1 MNKEK
6 PDSIIQTIAT
16 VEIGYY
22 KLREGGG
29 NPIGT
34 EEVKRGEDVAGD
46 SIHAN
51 ISDMFHIGNP
61 FNPFHE
67 YKGLRHLQRALEN
80 IAIVRLGTYV
90 TFVNYST
97 SILEAY
103 DAVNMLAVKKV
114 VPVKRGWIVAFIL
127 GGKGITFLS

>member
-1 MNKEK
+1 MCSLGLRSIKGLRVSNQSNFLITKLSRVLHPMNKEK
-6 PDSIIQTIAT
+6 PDSIIQTILH
-16 VEIGYY
+16 YY
-22 KLREGGG
+22 
-29 NPIGT
+29 N
-34 EEVKRGEDVAGD
+34 
-46 SIHAN
+46 
-51 ISDMFHIGNP
+51 DMFHIGNP

-67 YKGLRHLQRALEN
+67 YKGHLQRALEN

-103 DAVNMLAVKKV
+103 DAVNMLAVKK
-114 VPVKRGWIVAFIL
+114 FIL

>member
-1 MNKEK
+1 MCSLGLRSIKGLRVSNQSNFLITKLSRVLHPMNKEK
-6 PDSIIQTIAT
+6 PDSIIQTILH
-16 VEIGYY
+16 YY
-22 KLREGGG
+22 
-29 NPIGT
+29 N
-34 EEVKRGEDVAGD
+34 
-46 SIHAN
+46 
-51 ISDMFHIGNP
+51 DMFHIGNP

>member
-1 MNKEK
+1 MCSLGLRSIKGLLVGVDGYK
-6 PDSIIQTIAT
+6 RLDLLACIAVGIPDSIIQTILH
-16 VEIGYY
+16 YY
-22 KLREGGG
+22 
-29 NPIGT
+29 N
-34 EEVKRGEDVAGD
+34 
-46 SIHAN
+46 
-51 ISDMFHIGNP
+51 DMFHIGNP

-67 YKGLRHLQRALEN
+67 YKGHLQRALEN

-103 DAVNMLAVKKV
+103 DAVNMLAVKK
-114 VPVKRGWIVAFIL
+114 FIL

>member
-1 MNKEK
+1 MCSLGLRSIKGLDPASVVDGVQEGFRVLHPMNKEK
-6 PDSIIQTIAT
+6 NNTT

-22 KLREGGG
+22 
-29 NPIGT
+29 N
-34 EEVKRGEDVAGD
+34 
-46 SIHAN
+46 
-51 ISDMFHIGNP
+51 DMFHIGNP

-103 DAVNMLAVKKV
+103 DAVV

>member
-1 MNKEK
+1 CSLGLRSIKGLRVSNQSNFLITKLSRVLHPMNKEK
-6 PDSIIQTIAT
+6 PDSIIQTILHKSLK
-16 VEIGYY
+16 GDYY
-22 KLREGGG
+22 KV
-29 NPIGT
+29 T
-34 EEVKRGEDVAGD
+34 HSTHF
-46 SIHAN
+46 SIYRADF
-51 ISDMFHIGNP
+51 S
-61 FNPFHE
+61 E

-103 DAVNMLAVKKV
+103 DAVNMLA
-114 VPVKRGWIVAFIL
+114 RGWIVAFIL